1 MAAEKYTENEN
12 IRVFSTQAH
21 PVFAKLVAQH
31 LGKTLSKCNN
41 GKFANGETKVDICQ
55 SVRAS
60 DVYIVSTGSGW
71 NGGTLNDALME
82 LLIMIQAAKIASA
95 CRVTAV
101 IPLYP
106 YARQDAKCK
115 SRAPVSA
122 KLVANLLSQAGADH
136 IMTMDLHSS
145 QVQGFFDVPVDNLFA
160 APATIQWITKN
171 IDNWEN
177 CCLVSPDAGGTR
189 RVTKMADKLG
199 VDFAIIHKERKK
211 ANEVD
216 KMVQ

>member
-21 PVFAKLVAQH
+21 PAFAKLVAQH

-82 LLIMIQAAKIASA
+82 LLIMSYTCKTSSCKSVIG
-95 CRVTAV
+95 V
-101 IPLYP
+101 IPYLP
-106 YARQDAKCK
+106 YSQQSKLNLI
-115 SRAPVSA
+115 VS
-122 KLVANLLSQAGADH
+122 
-136 IMTMDLHSS
+136 
-145 QVQGFFDVPVDNLFA
+145 
-160 APATIQWITKN
+160 ITKT
-171 IDNWEN
+171 I
-177 CCLVSPDAGGTR
+177 LYSV
-189 RVTKMADKLG
+189 
-199 VDFAIIHKERKK
+199 I
-211 ANEVD
+211 
-216 KMVQ
+216 